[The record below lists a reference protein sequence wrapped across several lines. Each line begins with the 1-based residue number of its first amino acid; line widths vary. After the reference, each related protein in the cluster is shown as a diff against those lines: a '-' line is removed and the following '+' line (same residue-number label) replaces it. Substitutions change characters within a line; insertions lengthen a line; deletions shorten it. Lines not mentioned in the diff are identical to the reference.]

1 MSTPASITIGI
12 FALLAL
18 GACADSAHDRIAV
31 GTLERDRIE
40 LIAEAQEPIVE
51 IAVREGQSV
60 QKGELL
66 LRHDGGRIAAQVA
79 RAEGARDRAAARLA
93 ELVRGPRAER
103 IREARARLAGAES
116 LLVTADRE
124 LERVRKLVKQGV
136 LAPDQLDREQA
147 RRDDALA
154 TRDVAKAALQE
165 LVRGT
170 TDEELQQAHAALAEA
185 EASLADLRIHHER
198 LTVRAPSAGQ
208 IDALPYEV
216 GERPPQG
223 AVVVVMLADTTPYAR
238 VYVPE
243 PIRVRIRPGLEVT
256 VRVDGVEEDFA
267 GRVRSVSH
275 DAVFTPYYALTER
288 DRSRLAYLAE
298 IDLVDPQ
305 ARDLPSG
312 VPVEVLWGSAAKSAG
327 SEGNGD
333 E

>member
-1 MSTPASITIGI
+1 MRALVYLSSGLS
-12 FALLAL
+12 ALLAL
-18 GACADSAHDRIAV
+18 TACGDGEDDRTAV

-40 LIAEAQEPIVE
+40 LIAEAQEPIIE
-51 IAVREGQSV
+51 ISVREGQSV
-60 QKGELL
+60 QEGDLL
-66 LRHDGGRIAAQVA
+66 VRHDGGRLSAQVA
-79 RAEGARDRAAARLA
+79 RAEAARDRAAARLA

-103 IREARARLAGAES
+103 IREARARLSGVES
-116 LLVTADRE
+116 LLATAERD
-124 LERVRKLVKQGV
+124 LERARKLVEQGV
-136 LAPDQLDREQA
+136 LAPDRLDREQA

-154 TRDVAKAALQE
+154 SRDAARAVLQE
-165 LVRGT
+165 LEWGT
-170 TDEELQQAHAALAEA
+170 TDEELQQARAALSEA
-185 EASLADLRIHHER
+185 EASLADLRIHRER
-198 LTVRAPSAGQ
+198 LVVRAPRAGQ

-223 AVVVVMLADTTPYAR
+223 AVVVVMLADTAPYAR

-243 PIRVRIRPGLEVT
+243 PLRVRIRPGLDVT
-256 VRVDGVEEDFA
+256 VRVDGVDEAFA

-305 ARDLPSG
+305 ARDLPTG
-312 VPVEVLWGSAAKSAG
+312 IPVEVVLEPGTAIAA
-327 SEGNGD
+327 SEAAGD